1 MSETW
6 DGITQFN
13 LIQDIVANIDDGA
26 IDKVSE
32 ALKQIGLRV
41 LNKDVMR
48 VALNTEEKL
57 MDVNKT
63 RLSKFFN
70 TLPGRPDNSSASVS
84 SGMIMLTIY

>member
-1 MSETW
+1 MQYVSETW

-26 IDKVSE
+26 LDKVAE
-32 ALKQIGLRV
+32 ALKQIAQNV
-41 LNKDVMR
+41 LNKNVMR

-63 RLSKFFN
+63 RLSKFFY
-70 TLPGRPDNSSASVS
+70 TLPARAQTSVNVS
-84 SGMIMLTIY
+84 PN